1 MSISLSAYLSQTLRT
16 SLIIIISATLLVSSN
31 ALSIAQSPDWLIA
44 PESFTAKVKVVE
56 QGKLLEMSN
65 GLLRRSFR
73 ITPNAATIA
82 LDHLVTGESLLRG
95 VKPEAEITIDGQK
108 YEVGGLTGQPNLAF
122 LTPEWLEQ
130 MKSAPTALQ
139 FSGYEIGKTVER
151 FPWKRVRYH
160 ACESKWPPPGVS
172 LRLDFTMPANQ
183 SLPNLP
189 SAAGRPEILN
199 DNFTSLSDQWKI
211 SRSTAAERISFQN
224 EGKVGEIYSL
234 PGKFC
239 FATYSLSQP
248 VSLVETVIDPGT
260 DQDTSWGPGLTLS
273 FPKRTVE
280 VNLRPGDRGVHG
292 HFELRDNG
300 NESLI
305 SLPQFAATDGGLDTG
320 RSYRL
325 RVRIEKN
332 QLVWEVNDA
341 ANQSTPFTKLFSLD
355 HDGSSPTSFSV
366 GKTDRRGS
374 SSDSDFAAE
383 ATNWTRCRILSAAAY
398 GAFDSKLLNEAQAS
412 LRKDI
417 LVSVHYEMYDGLP
430 CYCKWIT
437 LTNRSEQPITLDAY
451 SSELLAAVEFIS
463 EVDELSVGR
472 TPPNFHIE
480 TDMSF
485 GGMTSAGANRRSY
498 RWVSDPDFH
507 TQVNYEKKTPC
518 LLNIGP
524 DLGPAIRI
532 GKGESFESYRAW
544 VLPHDSTDRERKGL
558 AVRRLFRTL
567 SPWAT
572 ENPLMMHLIA
582 SDPKSVFRAIDQCAE
597 VGFEMLILSFG
608 SGFNMEN
615 RSPATIE
622 QARKFSDYAKSK
634 GIEIGSYSL
643 LASRR
648 VSAEDDV
655 VMPEGLKPVFGN
667 SPCLQSDWGVK
678 YFQRLY
684 DFHRNS
690 GFTLLEHDGS
700 YPGDPC
706 ASEKHPGHS
715 GLADSRWKQWVEIS
729 EFYRWCRSEG
739 IYLNVPDHYFL
750 SGSNKTGMGYRE
762 VNWSL
767 PREQQVIHTRQ
778 NIYDGTWEKLPSMG
792 WMFVPLTQYHGGG
805 AAATIEPLSEHLD
818 HYARMLDSNLALG
831 VQACYRGPRLFD
843 TDTTRDMVK
852 EKVRWFKEHRD
863 ILESDLI
870 HGRRADAREP
880 DWMMH
885 VNPKLEKRALIA
897 VFNPQKVAVKRNLK
911 ISLYYTGLTD
921 SAKVEDSKG
930 NTRTFQLDR
939 NDSIELPVEI
949 AAEGMSWYLVRP

>member
-1 MSISLSAYLSQTLRT
+1 MLTIELQSLATSLSLLPHFRRHLGFAAHLLVHSMSISLSAYLSQTLRT

-374 SSDSDFAAE
+374 SSDS
-383 ATNWTRCRILSAAAY
+383 
-398 GAFDSKLLNEAQAS
+398 
-412 LRKDI
+412 
-417 LVSVHYEMYDGLP
+417 
-430 CYCKWIT
+430 
-437 LTNRSEQPITLDAY
+437 
-451 SSELLAAVEFIS
+451 
-463 EVDELSVGR
+463 
-472 TPPNFHIE
+472 
-480 TDMSF
+480 
-485 GGMTSAGANRRSY
+485 
-498 RWVSDPDFH
+498 
-507 TQVNYEKKTPC
+507 
-518 LLNIGP
+518 
-524 DLGPAIRI
+524 
-532 GKGESFESYRAW
+532 
-544 VLPHDSTDRERKGL
+544 
-558 AVRRLFRTL
+558 
-567 SPWAT
+567 
-572 ENPLMMHLIA
+572 
-582 SDPKSVFRAIDQCAE
+582 
-597 VGFEMLILSFG
+597 
-608 SGFNMEN
+608 
-615 RSPATIE
+615 
-622 QARKFSDYAKSK
+622 
-634 GIEIGSYSL
+634 
-643 LASRR
+643 
-648 VSAEDDV
+648 
-655 VMPEGLKPVFGN
+655 
-667 SPCLQSDWGVK
+667 
-678 YFQRLY
+678 
-684 DFHRNS
+684 
-690 GFTLLEHDGS
+690 
-700 YPGDPC
+700 
-706 ASEKHPGHS
+706 
-715 GLADSRWKQWVEIS
+715 
-729 EFYRWCRSEG
+729 
-739 IYLNVPDHYFL
+739 
-750 SGSNKTGMGYRE
+750 
-762 VNWSL
+762 
-767 PREQQVIHTRQ
+767 
-778 NIYDGTWEKLPSMG
+778 
-792 WMFVPLTQYHGGG
+792 
-805 AAATIEPLSEHLD
+805 
-818 HYARMLDSNLALG
+818 
-831 VQACYRGPRLFD
+831 
-843 TDTTRDMVK
+843 
-852 EKVRWFKEHRD
+852 
-863 ILESDLI
+863 
-870 HGRRADAREP
+870 
-880 DWMMH
+880 
-885 VNPKLEKRALIA
+885 
-897 VFNPQKVAVKRNLK
+897 
-911 ISLYYTGLTD
+911 
-921 SAKVEDSKG
+921 
-930 NTRTFQLDR
+930 
-939 NDSIELPVEI
+939 
-949 AAEGMSWYLVRP
+949 